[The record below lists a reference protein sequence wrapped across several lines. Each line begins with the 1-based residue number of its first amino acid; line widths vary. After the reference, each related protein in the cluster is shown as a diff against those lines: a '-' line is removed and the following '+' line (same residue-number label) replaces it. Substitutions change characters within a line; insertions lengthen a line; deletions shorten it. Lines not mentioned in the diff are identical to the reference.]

1 MTASG
6 CPRTIPWAFAG
17 LLALASTGRAQD
29 GLPQDS
35 RIRGAAL
42 DCQRLLLNPM
52 DDTAS
57 VATGAW
63 KMKGTYV
70 AEATDIT
77 PKLGATALTLGCAEA
92 EQAGA
97 KGDFRVHETV
107 PGETRAIGLW
117 AHLAKDANVARVG
130 IQVYDSEGEA
140 LSAVVPAEWEGWKWI
155 EVDLA
160 DTEQAYPQSDKNQAA
175 DCPLKSV
182 HVVWFSKSVGPSS
195 LAVDAVIAS
204 TRLGDANGSGVD
216 VDSSIPE
223 SVDSGA
229 APAAFVCATNF
240 SEQPARV
247 TVRYS
252 LQRDAALF
260 SQPLPDPVFGSDHAA
275 GTRSWL
281 VVDGETIDDSRG
293 TDGKP
298 WTAPRLPGNGGTTPR
313 LYNSSTW
320 VRSGKSEN

>member
-1 MTASG
+1 
-6 CPRTIPWAFAG
+6 
-17 LLALASTGRAQD
+17 
-29 GLPQDS
+29 
-35 RIRGAAL
+35 
-42 DCQRLLLNPM
+42 M

-70 AEATDIT
+70 AGAKDLT
-77 PKLGATALTLGCAEA
+77 PKLGGTALTLGCAEA

-107 PGETRAIGLW
+107 PGETRTIGLW

-140 LSAVVPAEWEGWKWI
+140 LLAVVPAEWEGWKWI

-204 TRLGDANGSGVD
+204 TRLGDANGSASRSRFVHTG
-216 VDSSIPE
+216 IRRLRCRAC
-223 SVDSGA
+223 SVRVCHQFQRA
-229 APAAFVCATNF
+229 ARSRDGSLLTATRCRVVFTAAT
-240 SEQPARV
+240 
-247 TVRYS
+247 
-252 LQRDAALF
+252 
-260 SQPLPDPVFGSDHAA
+260 
-275 GTRSWL
+275 
-281 VVDGETIDDSRG
+281 
-293 TDGKP
+293 
-298 WTAPRLPGNGGTTPR
+298 
-313 LYNSSTW
+313 
-320 VRSGKSEN
+320 